1 MGQGEEQ
8 EEKKSPFDQW
18 LDYARTVVRAIESMF
33 PKDMSAIQATIIEK
47 ALKPYHFWLEEQG
60 LTPAQRITPNQKIF
74 IEKIL
79 SQKSQRARDMAKAL
93 NSMKKGL
100 EDLTKDEAS
109 ELLDSGVSR

>member
-1 MGQGEEQ
+1 MEQ

-18 LDYARTVVRAIESMF
+18 LDYARTVVRAIENRF

-60 LTPAQRITPNQKIF
+60 FSSQKITPNQKIF

-79 SQKSQRARDMAKAL
+79 SQKSQRSREIVKAL
-93 NSMKKGL
+93 NGMKKSL

-109 ELLDSGVSR
+109 QLLDKEAPK

>member
-1 MGQGEEQ
+1 MEQ
-8 EEKKSPFDQW
+8 EEEKKTPFDQW
-18 LDYARTVVRAIESMF
+18 LDYARTVVRAIENRF

-60 LTPAQRITPNQKIF
+60 LPQSQKITANQKIF

-79 SQKSQRARDMAKAL
+79 SQKSQRSREIVKAL
-93 NSMKKGL
+93 NGMKKSL

-109 ELLDSGVSR
+109 QLLDKEAPK